1 MNEPVDLN
9 RPQYSTLVHG
19 AKSRVDIWSRG
30 TGKSYLV
37 GWDIHTVNRKMPGA
51 LISVTGQTYGQL
63 LTRTLPSTFKFL
75 ESLGYQKDKN
85 YVVGRRPP
93 QNFHQPLEKVMKFDN
108 LISFSNGNAILMLS
122 QDRIGSARGAN
133 VDYEILDEA
142 LTIDKERYDQETSP
156 TNRGNET
163 LWGTQSPSPIPFHHG
178 YHYVSSMPYTQTQKW
193 LLSFA
198 NYYHDEAGIQL
209 FPHWNRIVKLQ
220 MELIPAY
227 YDQNLK
233 LFKEI
238 WNETIRLRKAILPFV
253 SRTGLLFTLANAFD
267 NIDNVGMTY
276 IAREYEKQNLLTFMV
291 EIMNLMLDTVEDCY
305 YHINES
311 RHVYFNALDDGFIRD
326 LAEDTN
332 WNFAQLE
339 THDSRF
345 DQDCDPTVPLEVA
358 PDWGSTI
365 SLFTIGQEGSY
376 DFAAKV
382 PSRVDNFIN
391 EFYVK
396 PDQTSDVMINSLVD
410 QFTEYYR
417 HHQNKLIIFY
427 RDRYG
432 DTRNPNVNRSSSY
445 NDQAIARF
453 ERAGWSVIQE
463 VHKGQ
468 EPPQHDKY
476 LLWGNILKG
485 SDPAFPAVRFNG
497 NKCKYTLI
505 SMNNTQ
511 VIQKEGK
518 FTKNKA
524 SERSRTILPEEAT
537 HFSDAVDKRIWTKY
551 GHLLSASHTFVP
563 ART

>member
-1 MNEPVDLN
+1 MISPVRLN
-9 RPQYSTLVHG
+9 RPQYSQFLHG
-19 AKSRVDIWSRG
+19 AKSKVDVWSRG

-75 ESLGYQKDKN
+75 ESLGYVKDKN

-93 QNFHQPLEKVMKFDN
+93 QSFHNPLEKVMKFDN

-163 LWGTQSPSPIPFHHG
+163 LWGTKSTQPVPFHHG

-193 LLSFA
+193 LLAFA
-198 NYYHDEAGIQL
+198 DYYQSEAGIQL
-209 FPHWNRIVKLQ
+209 FSIWNRLVKLQ

-227 YDQNLK
+227 YAKDQK
-233 LFKEI
+233 LFQEI
-238 WNETIRLRKAILPFV
+238 WNESVRLRRQMLPFV
-253 SRTGLLFTLANAFD
+253 SKTGLLFTLANAFD
-267 NIDNVGMTY
+267 NIDNVGMAY
-276 IAREYEKQNLLTFMV
+276 IVREYEKQNLLTFMI

-305 YHINES
+305 YHINEA
-311 RHVYFNALDDGFIRD
+311 RHVYFNATNDNFIRD

-332 WNFAQLE
+332 WNFEKLE
-339 THDSRF
+339 SHDSRF
-345 DQDCDPTVPLEVA
+345 DNDCDPTSPLEVV
-358 PDWGSTI
+358 PDWGSSI
-365 SLFTIGQEGSY
+365 SLFSIGQEGSF
-376 DFAAKV
+376 DFVTRTAGN
-382 PSRVDNFIN
+382 VDNFIN
-391 EFYVK
+391 EFFVK
-396 PDQTSDVMINSLVD
+396 PDQSNDVMIHALVD
-410 QFTEYYR
+410 QFTDYYR
-417 HHQNKLIIFY
+417 HHTNKTITYF

-432 DTRNPNVNRSSSY
+432 DSRNPNVNNSSSY
-445 NDQAIARF
+445 NDQAIARL
-453 ERAGWSVIQE
+453 ERNGWTVIQE
-463 VHKGQ
+463 VHKGM

-485 SDPAFPAVRFNG
+485 SDPRFPSVRFNG

-551 GHLLSASHTFVP
+551 GHLLSASNTFVP